1 MSTGA
6 LHQRLARPEI
16 RHNRAGVWVFAF
28 LAPTAL
34 LYGAYTLYPA
44 VASIWYSL
52 LDWNGFDR
60 GGTFAGIENYRD
72 LFADEL
78 FWNSFKITLLF
89 IIASVPIQLVLSLL
103 IAMLLNSPKMPFSNL
118 FRTALF
124 LPVVTTS
131 AIVGVVMQFVFD
143 PTAGPVNGL
152 LRALGIVDQGI
163 AFLGNADTALWT
175 IVAVYVWKW
184 FGITLIYWLAALQ
197 TIPAELY
204 EAARTDGATAFQS
217 LWHITWPLLTKFAI
231 VIALLTIEASLHV
244 FDLVLTMTNGGPFY
258 ATEVLEIFVYRWA
271 FDSPV
276 PRLGYASAAAVAFGL
291 FVAVIA
297 AFQLIGTRRSGT
309 GQGRGI

>member
-1 MSTGA
+1 
-6 LHQRLARPEI
+6 
-16 RHNRAGVWVFAF
+16 VF
-28 LAPTAL
+28 LAPTVL
-34 LYGAYTLYPA
+34 LYGAYTLYPT
-44 VASIWYSL
+44 VASVWYSL

-60 GGTFAGIENYRD
+60 AGTFSGLENYRD

-89 IIASVPIQLVLSLL
+89 IIASVPIQLVSSLL

-152 LRALGIVDQGI
+152 LRALGIVDQGV
-163 AFLGNADTALWT
+163 AFLGSADTALWT

-204 EAARTDGATAFQS
+204 EAARTDGASAFQS
-217 LWHITWPLLTKFAI
+217 LRHITWPLLTKFAV

-297 AFQLIGTRRSGT
+297 ALQLIGTRRSGT